1 MTRKL
6 TEGPIGPILLKL
18 TAPMVLGIISV
29 IAFNLIDTYFVGQLG
44 TNQLAAMSFTF
55 PVVMTFGSLAMGLGI
70 GTSSVIS
77 RAIGKGNLKQVQQ
90 YTTASLSLSL
100 VIVMLFV
107 SLGFFTIEPLF
118 QLLGSGPY
126 VLPYIKDYMQIW
138 YLGMLFLV
146 IPMVGT
152 NAIRAAGNTL
162 SPTII
167 MAFAAALNIFLDRL
181 FIFGEFGFPRLEL
194 QGAAIATVIS
204 RAFTLLA
211 VLFVLRV
218 KENLLSR
225 KHPSLQKTIE
235 CWQEILKIGCP
246 VAIAML
252 LTPFATGII
261 TRLISS
267 HGSAAVAGFGIATRT
282 ESFALITVSALAAS
296 IGPFVGQNWGANAFG
311 RVRKALQYSYRFCLG
326 WGLFVAVV
334 LNFSG
339 QTIATYFNQ
348 DLDVVGITATYY
360 SLVPISYGMVGI
372 ILVAS
377 SAFNAMGKPLPAIS
391 ISFLQFF
398 IIYIPVAYIGNNM
411 SGLTGIFAAAII
423 SNFIVGILA
432 YYLSQKNCLH
442 LNENM
447 PMSVKSEQEIYS

>member
-1 MTRKL
+1 MTYKL

-18 TAPMVLGIISV
+18 TAPMILGIISV

-70 GTSSVIS
+70 GASSVIA
-77 RAIGKGNLKQVQQ
+77 RAIGKGNLHQVQQ
-90 YTTASLSLSL
+90 YTTASLSLAL
-100 VIVMLFV
+100 AIVIVFV
-107 SLGFFTIEPLF
+107 SLGFLTLDPLF
-118 QLLGSGPY
+118 QLLGAEADI
-126 VLPYIKDYMQIW
+126 LPFIKEYMQIW
-138 YLGMLFLV
+138 YLGMIFLV

-152 NAIRAAGNTL
+152 NAIKAAGNTL

-167 MAFAAALNIFLDRL
+167 MAFAAAINIFLDRL
-181 FIFGEFGFPRLEL
+181 LIFGEFGFPRLEL

-204 RAFTLLA
+204 RAFTLVA
-211 VLFVLRV
+211 VLFVLRM

-225 KHPSLQKTIE
+225 KHPDLQKTIE
-235 CWQEILKIGCP
+235 CWQDILKVGCP

-267 HGSAAVAGFGIATRT
+267 YGSAAVAGFGIATRT

-326 WGLFVAVV
+326 WGLTVAVF
-334 LNFSG
+334 LNILG
-339 QTIATYFNQ
+339 QPIAAYFNQ
-348 DLDVVGITATYY
+348 DLNVVGITATYY

-372 ILVAS
+372 ILVAN
-377 SAFNAMGKPLPAIS
+377 SAFNAMGKPLPAIL

-398 IIYIPVAYIGNNM
+398 VIYIPTAYIGHNIW
-411 SGLTGIFAAAII
+411 GLNGIFVAALL
-423 SNFIVGILA
+423 SNVIVGILA
-432 YYLSQKNCLH
+432 YYLSQKSCFQLGKNT
-442 LNENM
+442 
-447 PMSVKSEQEIYS
+447 PATVKIEQEVYS